1 MQFLILEELD
11 ACKGGGSVLGVVI
24 SEVQTTNTEV
34 IFQHVSF
41 C

>member
-1 MQFLILEELD
+1 MQFLLLQEIV
-11 ACKGGGSVLGVVI
+11 ASQGGGSAPGVVVF
-24 SEVQTTNTEV
+24 EVETTNTEV